1 MAGNFDST
9 SDKRVVNNI
18 MRHEYRVL
26 DEHEKETMKAVK
38 DLGAQ
43 FITLLHEIGGTDPSG
58 DRMGSA
64 NLTLSLRHME
74 DAVYRAVKH
83 ITE

>member
-1 MAGNFDST
+1 VDST
-9 SDKRVVNNI
+9 SDERTKNNV
-18 MRHEYRVL
+18 MRHEYRTL
-26 DEHEKETMKAVK
+26 TEDEKVQMKMVK
-38 DLGAQ
+38 DLGVD
-43 FITLLHEIGGTDPSG
+43 FVNLLHSIGGTDPTG

-83 ITE
+83 ITG

>member
-1 MAGNFDST
+1 MDST
-9 SDKRVVNNI
+9 SDDRTKNNV

-26 DEHEKETMKAVK
+26 SEEEKEKMKKIK
-38 DLGAQ
+38 DMGLN
-43 FITLLHEIGGTDPSG
+43 FVNLLHLIGNTDPTG

-64 NLTLSLRHME
+64 NLTLSMRHME

-83 ITE
+83 ITG